1 MDIQNEY
8 LPADRQDIDN
18 ITTLIGDESEE
29 CYPEPYEESEYMRE
43 FKKEERI
50 ITVYIILGLGVMILN
65 AVLAYLIFMN

>member
-8 LPADRQDIDN
+8 LPADRQDVDN

-29 CYPEPYEESEYMRE
+29 YSPEPYEESEYMRE
-43 FKKEERI
+43 FKKEERT
-50 ITVYIILGLGVMILN
+50 ITVYIILGLGVMTLN